1 MSVDISQ
8 VGTGTTAR
16 LRFAFTRVFG
26 NRSLRR
32 LELALALFNGTEW
45 GTWIAMLV
53 YAYGQGGTT
62 EAGLV
67 AAALTIP
74 AAVFA
79 PFGAA
84 LGDRHRPGRVLLA
97 SYAAQAVA
105 LAFTAVALEA
115 DAHSVVVYLCIG
127 IANTSLTVARPSM
140 SALTPTLAR
149 TPEELTAVNVVSS
162 WSESVSLL
170 ISPIV
175 TGVLLAVSGPT
186 LVFVVMAAAMVVATI
201 LVIPV
206 PGAPPAGE
214 METEPVL
221 SSLTRAF
228 RVVRAERAARLLGL
242 LLAADFVALGALDVM
257 YPELA
262 IGVLERD
269 GSWAGYLNAAFGVG
283 ATLGV
288 VLTAGL
294 VGRARLMPP
303 MLVGMAAYL
312 ASFVVLAAFPVI
324 VTALVLLAVA
334 GAGRVV
340 LDVGARTLLQRVA
353 PNDVLARVFGLLEA
367 MYMVGLAVGSLAVTG
382 LVAVGGAELA
392 LIGIGL
398 LLPLAALPFGRSLLD
413 IDRHATVPAV
423 EIGLLRGLPLF
434 APLPPAAMEGVARS
448 LERVDV
454 GVDVDVIVQGDEGD
468 RFYVVADG
476 EIDVYRDGALID
488 TLVRGDGFGEI
499 ALLHRVPRTA
509 TCRAR
514 TQSTLYSLSKVDFL
528 TAVTGNAAVAAAAER
543 MASERWPASVT
554 T

>member
-1 MSVDISQ
+1 MSLDNSQ

-79 PFGAA
+79 PIGAT

-514 TQSTLYSLSKVDFL
+514 TRSILYSLSKVDFL